1 MGSDLSKKRKIELA
15 STAYKRLDEY
25 YPNATCSLDLDD
37 PYFFLVR
44 AILSAQCTDV
54 RVNKTVDDLKK
65 IVSGPEDVLELG
77 EERLGEIIKP
87 CGLYKAKAKNIIGT
101 TSIFIN
107 DWKKTIPQNIDEIL
121 YCPGIGRKIAN
132 LLLGEL
138 YGIPALVV
146 DTHFKRVAGRI
157 GLTINTDPT
166 KIEKDVCAVSDPSMW
181 IRMGHLFVA
190 FGRDICDARNP
201 RCADCPLNDI
211 CKGRVNK

>member
-1 MGSDLSKKRKIELA
+1 MGSDLSKKKKTEVAAEAFR
-15 STAYKRLDEY
+15 RLDEY
-25 YPNATCSLDLDD
+25 YPDATCSLDFDD

-44 AILSAQCTDV
+44 AILSAQCTDL
-54 RVNKTVDDLKK
+54 RVNKTVTELKG
-65 IVSGPEDVLELG
+65 IVSGPEDILALG
-77 EERLGEIIKP
+77 EEKLGEIIKP

-107 DWKKTIPQNIDEIL
+107 EWNKTIPQDLEDIL
-121 YCPGIGRKIAN
+121 RCPGIGRKIGN

-138 YGIPALVV
+138 YSIPALVV
-146 DTHFKRVAGRI
+146 DTHFKRVAGRLC
-157 GLTINTDPT
+157 LTTSSDPT
-166 KIEKDVCAVSDPSMW
+166 KIEKDVCSVTDPSMW

-201 RCADCPLNDI
+201 RCSECPLNDI